1 MADNLTVKISG
12 MDDLKRVLSEI
23 PEQMRKKVILG
34 ALRKAA
40 RVPLQ
45 IARREVPIMSA
56 ASAAKNPYRTAG
68 LLRKRLTVRVSKE
81 SRKAGNLG
89 VFINIKPAAGAKYST
104 TSTRILGAKIR
115 NRTLKKSSDR
125 GAKSPNDP
133 YYWRFVEFGT
143 SKMAAKPFLKPAG
156 DSLGEALNVFLAEV
170 VPQLEKWNKRK

>member
-56 ASAAKNPYRTAG
+56 ASAARIPTG
-68 LLRKRLTVRVSKE
+68 RL
-81 SRKAGNLG
+81 ACCANG
-89 VFINIKPAAGAKYST
+89 
-104 TSTRILGAKIR
+104 
-115 NRTLKKSSDR
+115 
-125 GAKSPNDP
+125 
-133 YYWRFVEFGT
+133 
-143 SKMAAKPFLKPAG
+143 
-156 DSLGEALNVFLAEV
+156 
-170 VPQLEKWNKRK
+170 